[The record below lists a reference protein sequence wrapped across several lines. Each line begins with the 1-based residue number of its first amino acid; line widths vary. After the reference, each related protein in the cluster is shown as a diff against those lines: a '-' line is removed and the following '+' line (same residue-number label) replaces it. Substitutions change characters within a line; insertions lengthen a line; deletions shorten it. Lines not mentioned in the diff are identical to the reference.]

1 MAMSTR
7 ASGAEAVMEAT
18 AAPRVPRAAG
28 GEPADATHCHG
39 LRNNRLGKTI
49 FENL

>member
-7 ASGAEAVMEAT
+7 ASGAEAVMEVT

-28 GEPADATHCHG
+28 GESADATHC
-39 LRNNRLGKTI
+39 LSNNNRDEAKR
-49 FENL
+49 